1 MDPALTSELEKD
13 LVVSFA
19 RGGKK
24 VSLISGK
31 LTWCSFKCFKPIV
44 GIFIHPQFFMCNWEN
59 EIEMEIST
67 FFSFTE
73 KPGFQLCGVYGEVWK
88 TCEWGTSNG
97 SNDWASKIIELY

>member
-31 LTWCSFKCFKPIV
+31 LTWCSFKCFKAIV
-44 GIFIHPQFFMCNWEN
+44 GIFIHPQFFMCN
-59 EIEMEIST
+59 
-67 FFSFTE
+67 
-73 KPGFQLCGVYGEVWK
+73 
-88 TCEWGTSNG
+88 
-97 SNDWASKIIELY
+97 

>member
-67 FFSFTE
+67 FFF
-73 KPGFQLCGVYGEVWK
+73 FYRK
-88 TCEWGTSNG
+88 TRLSTLWCLWRSVKNV
-97 SNDWASKIIELY
+97 